1 MPASRAGSALSGV
14 SLGRAGECLPWGHR
28 AQWVEVGSAGC
39 MLVQLSVASVTE
51 VAVAV
56 TGEA

>member
-1 MPASRAGSALSGV
+1 M
-14 SLGRAGECLPWGHR
+14 PWGHR
-28 AQWVEVGSAGC
+28 AQRVEVGSAGI